1 MTGWLIETF
10 VASTLLMLL
19 VLAIRAPV
27 RRAFGPQMAYALWA
41 LPVIRM
47 LLPPLP
53 GDWQLTSLIAPFVRE
68 ADVPG
73 IVTGVIKPEAL
84 PAGIDKGAVTM
95 IEIGTGSHPA
105 TAALV
110 APTHGANGP
119 SLLILGLGL
128 WAIGA
133 LAFLAWH
140 LIAHRR
146 HCARLL
152 RAARVDRTVAQGKV
166 RVIETDAVH
175 GPLAF
180 GVLRKYVAFPCDFTE
195 RYDEQERALALAHE
209 LGHHVRGDL
218 IANWVALLVLAIHW
232 FNPVAWRAFRAFRA
246 DQEMACDALVLAGR
260 AQALRHAYGRAIVK
274 SAHGGAVSAACH
286 LHTINEVKGR
296 LRMLS
301 KTHKNTPT
309 RLAAGLIG
317 TGALG
322 LAALGLTASGT
333 QAAERIKAKVET
345 VTGVKLDQDV
355 PAPPAP
361 PAAQPAAP
369 EAPEAPVK
377 AKRYS
382 YSYSYNDD
390 GEGKDKKDGKRLT
403 KIVMVHAD
411 GSSSETKLPDLDAL
425 RASVPEVRNGK
436 CSDTADG
443 KPVVE
448 KFERDGKKVMIVCSN
463 RIERIT
469 INAERAAIDAK
480 RVGMRS
486 AMMGLRMARRSIESQ
501 QDLSAEQRAKA
512 LKGIDD
518 AIAEVEKSA
527 ADDK

>member
-110 APTHGANGP
+110 APTYGASGP

-209 LGHHVRGDL
+209 LGHHVRG
-218 IANWVALLVLAIHW
+218 
-232 FNPVAWRAFRAFRA
+232 
-246 DQEMACDALVLAGR
+246 
-260 AQALRHAYGRAIVK
+260 
-274 SAHGGAVSAACH
+274 
-286 LHTINEVKGR
+286 T
-296 LRMLS
+296 
-301 KTHKNTPT
+301 
-309 RLAAGLIG
+309 
-317 TGALG
+317 
-322 LAALGLTASGT
+322 
-333 QAAERIKAKVET
+333 
-345 VTGVKLDQDV
+345 
-355 PAPPAP
+355 
-361 PAAQPAAP
+361 
-369 EAPEAPVK
+369 
-377 AKRYS
+377 
-382 YSYSYNDD
+382 
-390 GEGKDKKDGKRLT
+390 
-403 KIVMVHAD
+403 
-411 GSSSETKLPDLDAL
+411 
-425 RASVPEVRNGK
+425 
-436 CSDTADG
+436 
-443 KPVVE
+443 
-448 KFERDGKKVMIVCSN
+448 
-463 RIERIT
+463 
-469 INAERAAIDAK
+469 
-480 RVGMRS
+480 
-486 AMMGLRMARRSIESQ
+486 
-501 QDLSAEQRAKA
+501 
-512 LKGIDD
+512 
-518 AIAEVEKSA
+518 
-527 ADDK
+527 